1 MADVHPQNSDYVR
14 YLVSFSC
21 SSAWKA
27 GQRVGINV
35 SIATSEEKTLK
46 YTDSHDLEPSWSE
59 GWVPDA
65 NDTQKAGHVYVQ
77 WDGPEDSEENQG
89 SVVITLRKGKTYIFE
104 VEG

>member
-1 MADVHPQNSDYVR
+1 M
-14 YLVSFSC
+14 
-21 SSAWKA
+21 
-27 GQRVGINV
+27 
-35 SIATSEEKTLK
+35 K

-59 GWVPDA
+59 GWGPDA